1 MLFRLEVSAVH
12 FYIDGLGRFGCFECL
27 NYLFLDGYHTSH
39 YLCKT
44 ICQLVGFLSGYDN
57 LSLAFLP

>member
-27 NYLFLDGYHTSH
+27 NYLFLNCDHTSH
-39 YLCKT
+39 HLCEAVG
-44 ICQLVGFLSGYDN
+44 QLIGFFSRYNDLSF
-57 LSLAFLP
+57 AF